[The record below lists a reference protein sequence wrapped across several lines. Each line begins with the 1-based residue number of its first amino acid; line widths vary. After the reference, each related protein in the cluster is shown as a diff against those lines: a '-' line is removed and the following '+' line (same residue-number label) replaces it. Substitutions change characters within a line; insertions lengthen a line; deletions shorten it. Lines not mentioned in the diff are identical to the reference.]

1 MDEGLLTVPASM
13 PTMQVQRMI
22 IDQSPLDVLVW
33 EATDEEVRYWAVPP
47 NVIMELPGSD
57 RSVGEALGTARV
69 EPDDRIPAGLESKTR
84 PADEIGLMVRKARI
98 RARRGWASAEPTAER
113 SAESQAEG
121 PVLSAYAVGVE
132 YPQTVTVGDPLS
144 LLISISADL
153 QSSNAI
159 PFAGAVGDLIDI
171 VVSPKRGFVVDGS
184 AEARLTVASIT
195 SLPAQIRLKAVA
207 EGAGEIICY
216 AFRAGSP
223 LGSLTIRPEVVASG
237 QETGT
242 RDTAE
247 GTFPSGPKAVPAD
260 LELIVLTER
269 DAAGQPVLRYLL
281 NATDPTLGLN
291 LKPFGPVP
299 ITGGPAAY
307 FFSLFADISAI
318 PVDTAN
324 LRRIAAERLT
334 AIGSTLFSELF
345 PDDLQALL
353 WGLRDRI
360 GSVLIQSEEPWVPW
374 ELCRLQGREDGRI
387 VEGPFLCEAFDI
399 TRWMPGLARQPDLRA
414 SSIGVIQPPS
424 DLASAPRETEMLQ
437 GLATSG
443 PPARTVTAIPPN
455 YSAVRAALGEATY
468 EVVHFVGH
476 GRFPDANDPK
486 RAELSLTGT
495 QALRPIDISGAVANL
510 GLRRPIVFLN
520 ACQSGVKAVDLT
532 GNGGWAVAMLEAGAG
547 AFVGSHW
554 DVTDSLALRFAT
566 EFYAR
571 LLAGDTIPAAVRAA
585 RLTIRDD
592 GDPTWLAYT
601 AYADPRAKL
610 VS

>member
-1 MDEGLLTVPASM
+1 M
-13 PTMQVQRMI
+13 
-22 IDQSPLDVLVW
+22 
-33 EATDEEVRYWAVPP
+33 
-47 NVIMELPGSD
+47 
-57 RSVGEALGTARV
+57 
-69 EPDDRIPAGLESKTR
+69 
-84 PADEIGLMVRKARI
+84 
-98 RARRGWASAEPTAER
+98 
-113 SAESQAEG
+113 
-121 PVLSAYAVGVE
+121 
-132 YPQTVTVGDPLS
+132 
-144 LLISISADL
+144 
-153 QSSNAI
+153 
-159 PFAGAVGDLIDI
+159 
-171 VVSPKRGFVVDGS
+171 
-184 AEARLTVASIT
+184 
-195 SLPAQIRLKAVA
+195 KAVA

-223 LGSLTIRPEVVASG
+223 LGSLTIRPEVVAAG
-237 QETGT
+237 QETGA

-281 NATDPTLGLN
+281 NAGDPTLGLN

-399 TRWMPGLARQPDLRA
+399 TRWMPGLARQPDLKA

-532 GNGGWAVAMLEAGAG
+532 GNGGWAVAMLEAGSWC
-547 AFVGSHW
+547 VRR
-554 DVTDSLALRFAT
+554 LALGRHRL
-566 EFYAR
+566 AR
-571 LLAGDTIPAAVRAA
+571 PPLRDRVLRPAAGRGHHPRRSPGGPADHPRRRRPDLAGLHRLRRSAGQVGELEPTTHSPRLAGSRALHPGDLPGNLPTAVWASSSGTGGR
-585 RLTIRDD
+585 
-592 GDPTWLAYT
+592 
-601 AYADPRAKL
+601 PRGL
-610 VS
+610 CLG

>member
-1 MDEGLLTVPASM
+1 M
-13 PTMQVQRMI
+13 
-22 IDQSPLDVLVW
+22 
-33 EATDEEVRYWAVPP
+33 
-47 NVIMELPGSD
+47 
-57 RSVGEALGTARV
+57 
-69 EPDDRIPAGLESKTR
+69 
-84 PADEIGLMVRKARI
+84 
-98 RARRGWASAEPTAER
+98 
-113 SAESQAEG
+113 
-121 PVLSAYAVGVE
+121 E

-144 LLISISADL
+144 LLVSISADL

-171 VVSPKRGFVVDGS
+171 VVSPKQGFVVDGS
-184 AEARLTVASIT
+184 AEARLTVGVWST

-237 QETGT
+237 QETGA

-324 LRRIAAERLT
+324 LRRLAAERLT

-353 WGLRDRI
+353 WGLRI
-360 GSVLIQSEEPWVPW
+360 GS
-374 ELCRLQGREDGRI
+374 GR
-387 VEGPFLCEAFDI
+387 C
-399 TRWMPGLARQPDLRA
+399 
-414 SSIGVIQPPS
+414 
-424 DLASAPRETEMLQ
+424 
-437 GLATSG
+437 
-443 PPARTVTAIPPN
+443 
-455 YSAVRAALGEATY
+455 
-468 EVVHFVGH
+468 
-476 GRFPDANDPK
+476 
-486 RAELSLTGT
+486 
-495 QALRPIDISGAVANL
+495 
-510 GLRRPIVFLN
+510 
-520 ACQSGVKAVDLT
+520 
-532 GNGGWAVAMLEAGAG
+532 
-547 AFVGSHW
+547 
-554 DVTDSLALRFAT
+554 
-566 EFYAR
+566 
-571 LLAGDTIPAAVRAA
+571 
-585 RLTIRDD
+585 
-592 GDPTWLAYT
+592 
-601 AYADPRAKL
+601 
-610 VS
+610 